1 MLQVTKIYIELSVG
15 MCYYKIHDQTEEKGM
30 KIAVCDDDRLLTG
43 EIDSQLQKI
52 REKTGI
58 SFETDIFFDGE
69 TLWEAIEKNGSY
81 DVVYLDI
88 EMKNMDGITVAR
100 KIRERDPYAILIF
113 ISSYD
118 SYYEQLF
125 EVEPLRF
132 LHKPIDPKKFDEYF
146 LVAYTKLTSLEDR
159 LHFEFNKRLYQIPYR
174 DIVYMES
181 RRRVIHLFG
190 RNGEEYRFYKKMK
203 DLLEEISHTGNMF
216 IRVHCSYV
224 VNYYYIKSLSSTEAE
239 LLTGEKLP
247 VSGEYKNEALK
258 KLDCILCRFVTSY
271 DRTCYN
277 LIRNVSLICKIFK
290 FSLRFRDPIYSGI
303 SGCYNPLKYFDI
315 QIICKKGG

>member
-1 MLQVTKIYIELSVG
+1 
-15 MCYYKIHDQTEEKGM
+15 M

-43 EIDSQLQKI
+43 EIDGQLQKI

-81 DVVYLDI
+81 DIVYLDI

-100 KIRERDPYAILIF
+100 KIRDRDPYAILIF
-113 ISSYD
+113 VSSYD
-118 SYYEQLF
+118 SYYEQL
-125 EVEPLRF
+125 
-132 LHKPIDPKKFDEYF
+132 
-146 LVAYTKLTSLEDR
+146 
-159 LHFEFNKRLYQIPYR
+159 FEFNKRLYQIPYR

-190 RNGEEYRFYKKMK
+190 KNGEEYRFYKKMK
-203 DLLEEISHTGNMF
+203 NLLEEISHTGNMF

-258 KLDCILCRFVTSY
+258 KFM
-271 DRTCYN
+271 
-277 LIRNVSLICKIFK
+277 
-290 FSLRFRDPIYSGI
+290 GMME
-303 SGCYNPLKYFDI
+303 
-315 QIICKKGG
+315 

>member
-1 MLQVTKIYIELSVG
+1 
-15 MCYYKIHDQTEEKGM
+15 MCYYKIYDQTEEKGM

-43 EIDSQLQKI
+43 EIDGQLQKI

-69 TLWEAIEKNGSY
+69 TLWEAIEKNDSY
-81 DVVYLDI
+81 DIVYLDI

-100 KIRERDPYAILIF
+100 KIRDRDPYAILIF
-113 ISSYD
+113 VSSYD

-132 LHKPIDPKKFDEYF
+132 LHKPIDPEKFEEYF
-146 LVAYTKLTSLEDR
+146 RVAYKKLTSLEDR

-190 RNGEEYRFYKKMK
+190 KNGEEYRFYKKMK

-224 VNYYYIKSLSSTEAE
+224 VNYYYIKSLSSTEVE

-258 KLDCILCRFVTSY
+258 KFM
-271 DRTCYN
+271 
-277 LIRNVSLICKIFK
+277 
-290 FSLRFRDPIYSGI
+290 GMME
-303 SGCYNPLKYFDI
+303 
-315 QIICKKGG
+315 

>member
-1 MLQVTKIYIELSVG
+1 
-15 MCYYKIHDQTEEKGM
+15 
-30 KIAVCDDDRLLTG
+30 
-43 EIDSQLQKI
+43 
-52 REKTGI
+52 
-58 SFETDIFFDGE
+58 
-69 TLWEAIEKNGSY
+69 
-81 DVVYLDI
+81 
-88 EMKNMDGITVAR
+88 MKNMDGITVAR
-100 KIRERDPYAILIF
+100 KIRDRDPYAILIF
-113 ISSYD
+113 VSSYD

-132 LHKPIDPKKFDEYF
+132 LHKPIDPEKFEEYF
-146 LVAYTKLTSLEDR
+146 RVAYKKLTSLEER

-190 RNGEEYRFYKKMK
+190 KNGEEYRFYKKMK

-258 KLDCILCRFVTSY
+258 KFM
-271 DRTCYN
+271 
-277 LIRNVSLICKIFK
+277 
-290 FSLRFRDPIYSGI
+290 GMME
-303 SGCYNPLKYFDI
+303 
-315 QIICKKGG
+315 

>member
-1 MLQVTKIYIELSVG
+1 MRDKEKSTGSPAGKNDSFPVGLLFVPQGTKIYIELSVG
-15 MCYYKIHDQTEEKGM
+15 MCYYKIYDQTEEKGM

-43 EIDSQLQKI
+43 EIDGQLQKI

-81 DVVYLDI
+81 DIVYLDI

-100 KIRERDPYAILIF
+100 KIRDRDPYAILIF
-113 ISSYD
+113 VSSYD

-132 LHKPIDPKKFDEYF
+132 LHKPIDPEKFEEYF
-146 LVAYTKLTSLEDR
+146 RVAYKKLTSLEDR

-174 DIVYMES
+174 NIVYMES
-181 RRRVIHLFG
+181 RRRVIHLVG
-190 RNGEEYRFYKKMK
+190 KNGEEYRFYKKMK

-224 VNYYYIKSLSSTEAE
+224 VNYYYIKSLSSTEVE

-258 KLDCILCRFVTSY
+258 KFM
-271 DRTCYN
+271 
-277 LIRNVSLICKIFK
+277 
-290 FSLRFRDPIYSGI
+290 GMME
-303 SGCYNPLKYFDI
+303 
-315 QIICKKGG
+315 

>member
-1 MLQVTKIYIELSVG
+1 
-15 MCYYKIHDQTEEKGM
+15 M

-118 SYYEQLF
+118 
-125 EVEPLRF
+125 
-132 LHKPIDPKKFDEYF
+132 
-146 LVAYTKLTSLEDR
+146 
-159 LHFEFNKRLYQIPYR
+159 NKT
-174 DIVYMES
+174 
-181 RRRVIHLFG
+181 RR
-190 RNGEEYRFYKKMK
+190 N
-203 DLLEEISHTGNMF
+203 
-216 IRVHCSYV
+216 
-224 VNYYYIKSLSSTEAE
+224 
-239 LLTGEKLP
+239 
-247 VSGEYKNEALK
+247 
-258 KLDCILCRFVTSY
+258 
-271 DRTCYN
+271 
-277 LIRNVSLICKIFK
+277 
-290 FSLRFRDPIYSGI
+290 
-303 SGCYNPLKYFDI
+303 
-315 QIICKKGG
+315 